1 MRASIISYMEI
12 NFIDNTKI
20 ATTTGII
27 SDEECIALHDYAVAT
42 KLAETKESR
51 AYMARESNYDDDTAF
66 IQLDSDLKHDPEI
79 LADFWGTKNV
89 HTNLGPDYIK
99 DIIQK
104 LEKNM
109 IPAIKEYLKQ
119 IDNSKKYFDPGA
131 IDFDPIHV
139 YSAGHSFNNHVD
151 CHEFA
156 LVFYVSNPDQFTG
169 GDLVYDIGPRI
180 TPSRGTLVIAPSDLP
195 HEVLEVT
202 DGFRCSLT
210 TFFSADETETY
221 LHS

>member
-1 MRASIISYMEI
+1 MGDTR
-12 NFIDNTKI
+12 I
-20 ATTTGII
+20 ATASGII
-27 SDEECIALHDYAVAT
+27 SDEDCITLHNYAVEA
-42 KLAETKESR
+42 KLAETAESR
-51 AYMARESNYDDDTAF
+51 AKMARESRYDDSAY
-66 IQLDSDLKHDPEI
+66 IQLDTNVVHDTGA
-79 LADFWGTKNV
+79 LVDFWGSKNV
-89 HTNLGPDYIK
+89 HTSLGPKKIK
-99 DIIQK
+99 DLIKK

-109 IPAIKEYLKQ
+109 IPVIKEYLQQ
-119 IDNSKKYFDPGA
+119 IDNEKKYFDPGA

-156 LVFYVSNPDQFTG
+156 LVFYVSNPDQFEG

-180 TPSRGTLVIAPSDLP
+180 TPTRGTLVISPSDLP

-210 TFFSADETETY
+210 TFFSADEAETY
-221 LHS
+221 LNDVN

>member
-1 MRASIISYMEI
+1 MNIK
-12 NFIDNTKI
+12 FIDNTKI
-20 ATTTGII
+20 ATVDGII
-27 SDEECIALHDYAVAT
+27 SDQECIALHEYAVET
-42 KLAETKESR
+42 KLAETQESR
-51 AYMARESNYDDDTAF
+51 ALMAKESNYDEDTAF
-66 IQLDSDLKHDPEI
+66 IQLDSEVPHDTEI

-89 HTNLGPDYIK
+89 HTNLGPRYIK
-99 DIIQK
+99 NIIEK

-109 IPAIKEYLKQ
+109 IPAIKEYLKE
-119 IDNSKKYFDPGA
+119 IDNPKKYFDPGA

-139 YSAGHSFNNHVD
+139 YSSGHSFNKHVD

-169 GDLVYDIGPRI
+169 GDLIYDIGPRI
-180 TPSRGTLVIAPSDLP
+180 TPTRGTLVIAPSDLP

-210 TFFSADETETY
+210 TFFSADSTET
-221 LHS
+221 SMDNVD